1 MVFSQW
7 CTLSLKQKTI
17 DPFVEDSYRIT
28 VRRDG
33 SRVLSEIFLLFS
45 LVHYLEIFAPRD
57 QRGDVKLEVAFQ
69 FVSGEFIVVDFLH
82 RSSEVGTPC
91 KQQD

>member
-17 DPFVEDSYRIT
+17 DPLVEDSYRIT
-28 VRRDG
+28 VCRDG
-33 SRVLSEIFLLFS
+33 FRVQSEIFLLFS
-45 LVHYLEIFAPRD
+45 LVLYLEIFVPRD

-69 FVSGEFIVVDFLH
+69 FVSGEFIVVDFLY